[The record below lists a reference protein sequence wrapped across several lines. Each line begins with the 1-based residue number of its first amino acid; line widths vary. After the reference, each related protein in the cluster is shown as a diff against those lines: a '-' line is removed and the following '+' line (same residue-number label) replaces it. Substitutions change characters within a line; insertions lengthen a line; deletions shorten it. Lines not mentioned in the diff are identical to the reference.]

1 MLKVCSYGYL
11 TNILLICSHQVYE
24 VIYNEKS
31 EKVWSGDIGISNW
44 DCEIEDVMYMNRKVL
59 VVDGTG
65 ITQINKVMVEEG
77 MKVVLVLIGIRQVM
91 MDGDDVLVCTDEQVI
106 RMNHDDC

>member
-1 MLKVCSYGYL
+1 
-11 TNILLICSHQVYE
+11 

-59 VVDGTG
+59 VVDGRG
-65 ITQINKVMVEEG
+65 IT
-77 MKVVLVLIGIRQVM
+77 
-91 MDGDDVLVCTDEQVI
+91 
-106 RMNHDDC
+106 